1 MADAAST
8 FSWADLWAA
17 IQPFPLDE
25 TGGELTST
33 FSAIVL
39 VFFAAVVLGELV
51 LLRRV
56 RRVEKIGRVLGQEG
70 FDHFDRVFSEFI
82 VEQSDEPPSSDEAE
96 VPPSFVETFIHWCPD
111 LAHSASELA
120 EATFRRGK
128 GRFNSH
134 QAADFFDVEVLRRDS
149 ALVPAS
155 VRDAAPGLLTAL
167 GIFGT
172 FVGLVYAL
180 GGLDLTTVGAEDSGQ
195 LDQLVA
201 GLRISFRTSVLGLL
215 CSILATLAGRW
226 VWGRATTAIDHL
238 CDIIDARVE
247 RCIEQDIL
255 ASIEELS
262 DGTRTAVMQLNTDL
276 SEALEKALTQA
287 VEKHLA
293 PEFRKMTKI
302 TQQMASA
309 SSEAQVEGIEKII
322 QKVVDGLDQAIGKN
336 LREAGEK
343 FVEFARFQQQALD
356 EWKQGLSAMSDAALA
371 VKVATDKQTDAAQSL
386 DKTAE
391 GLGQVITQIRSAGG
405 QMTVATKGLLVA
417 VDSVAMTLSGL
428 EDAEK
433 HQVEVANSLQT
444 LAGELAEEARRQA
457 GERKAVTAEMRS
469 LVEALDGG
477 LQRFVDSFR
486 PGIEETMRQFDAELA
501 KAVQRFG
508 VSVNQLRELLDD
520 LEDVI
525 REAATPPVALDVDVD
540 EEELDIQDEWGAAE

>member
-391 GLGQVITQIRSAGG
+391 GLGQVVTQIRSAGG